1 MEMGGS
7 DVAVSACGIGTPLQT
22 KAMEGESS
30 SPPFPLRC
38 VHRVP
43 DRFRRERE
51 KDYTPRVISIGPYHH
66 KNQALKRM
74 EVHKWWYLN
83 CFMERSP
90 SQSSHSQNDYI
101 DKIIEQEE
109 KLRKCYTET
118 IELTRDEF
126 VTMVLVDAIFL
137 IEFLLRYQFDQ
148 LRDENDCIF
157 GIPRML
163 PDVVTDL
170 LMLENQL
177 PLFILEDLLSLYNGE
192 SRGGAKRLAIMFL
205 INQASDSLGVKLDT
219 AVKLD
224 TGVKLDTWVK
234 LVTDYYSSRV
244 KGQHFVDLLRNLL
257 MTPLLE
263 EEKLKGETLSAIAPS
278 MTPRSEEEKLK
289 GETLSPIAP
298 CLEKLHLAGGKI
310 HGETSI
316 LNMFAIRFDDNRI
329 LKSRILKNWIPKF
342 GILKIPKLRIADPT
356 ELILRNLIAFEQCS
370 MSKYPII
377 CHYVMLMDMLVDS
390 PKDVELL
397 FKHKIVENALLG
409 DDHELSSMIN
419 RLSKGIV
426 CDTDFYYGALCGKM
440 DKFCNSNWPKWI
452 KNLRSIY
459 FNTPWTTLSVVA
471 AVVLL
476 ILTAIQTICSIYQ
489 TF

>member
-1 MEMGGS
+1 MKS
-7 DVAVSACGIGTPLQT
+7 
-22 KAMEGESS
+22 ESL
-30 SPPFPLRC
+30 SPPSPLRC
-38 VHRVP
+38 IHRVP

-51 KDYTPRVISIGPYHH
+51 KDYTPRVISIRPYHH

-74 EVHKWWYLN
+74 EVHKRWYLN
-83 CFMERSP
+83 CFMERWR

-101 DKIIEQEE
+101 DKIKEQAE

-126 VTMVLVDAIFL
+126 VKMVLVDAIFL
-137 IEFLLRYQFDQ
+137 IEFLLRYLFGH

-157 GIPRML
+157 GIPMML
-163 PDVVTDL
+163 PDVMTDL

-192 SRGGAKRLAIMFL
+192 SRGGAKRLAIVFL
-205 INQASDSLGVKLDT
+205 INQASGSFGVKLDT
-219 AVKLD
+219 D
-224 TGVKLDTWVK
+224 D
-234 LVTDYYSSRV
+234 YSSQV
-244 KGQHFVDLLRNLL
+244 EGQHFVDLLRNLL
-257 MTPLLE
+257 MAPLSE

-278 MTPRSEEEKLK
+278 
-289 GETLSPIAP
+289 I
-298 CLEKLHLAGGKI
+298 EKLHLAGGKI

-316 LNMFAIRFDDNRI
+316 PNMFAIRVDDNWI
-329 LKSRILKNWIPKF
+329 LKSRILKNGIPKF

-356 ELILRNLIAFEQCS
+356 ELILRNLIAFEQYS
-370 MSKYPII
+370 MSKYLKIIQRTRPISLFTHRAQPHPTISQTISPLNFRVHRIGSHKYPII

-409 DDHELSSMIN
+409 DDHELSRMIN

-426 CDTDFYYGALCGKM
+426 CDTDNFYYGALCGKM

-452 KNLRSIY
+452 QNLRSRY